1 MRNLLD
7 IKLFS
12 QPFEIDHNQETQLD
26 NGKLIAGMY
35 TRMEN
40 SISVLS
46 DMKARK
52 SYIYY
57 APVADELGLLKRETE
72 INSIWED
79 ELLNKIHPDDLL
91 KKYRLEFQFFK
102 MLNMMPVDER
112 VNFELITRLRI
123 KNKREQYI
131 ALKHR
136 LLYVGNA
143 SDGSIW
149 LALCLYNF
157 IPDHPDF
164 VIPQGMI
171 LNKKTGDII
180 DQNENRFNTIL
191 SVREKEIMQ
200 LISTGKRSKEIAKKL
215 DLSINTINR
224 HRQNI
229 FVKLNVT
236 SVIEACRIAANTGII

>member
-12 QPFEIDHNQETQLD
+12 QPFESDHNQETQLD

-35 TRMEN
+35 ARMEN

-91 KKYRLEFQFFK
+91 KKYRLEFQFFQ

-123 KNKREQYI
+123 KNKNEQYI

-136 LLYVGNA
+136 LLYIGNA
-143 SDGSIW
+143 IDGSIW
-149 LALCLYNF
+149 LALCLYNL

-171 LNKKTGDII
+171 LNTKTGDII
-180 DQNENRFNTIL
+180 DQHENRFNTIL
-191 SVREKEIMQ
+191 SAREKEIMQ
-200 LISTGKRSKEIAKKL
+200 LISIGKRSKEIAKKL

-229 FVKLNVT
+229 FAKLNVT
-236 SVIEACRIAANTGII
+236 SVIEACRIAANTEII